1 MIMIIIDYHSTL
13 IDKDYH
19 CQYKPHTFS
28 RKKQKALQKDP
39 SFCNALFTYII
50 HIRFPLT
57 RLALLSHA
65 ERKRKINLKI

>member
-1 MIMIIIDYHSTL
+1 MIIIDYHSTL

-39 SFCNALFTYII
+39 FFL
-50 HIRFPLT
+50 
-57 RLALLSHA
+57 
-65 ERKRKINLKI
+65 